1 MRHRV
6 HGRKLGR
13 DSAHRR
19 SLIKNQV
26 ADLLCHGQIT
36 TTLAKARTIRPV
48 AERLITVAK
57 RGLVA
62 GESDKA
68 KEVNARRLAA
78 ARLPRIRTFE
88 DEQGY
93 YQDIDVVQQLFGEV
107 APLYRD
113 RPGGYTRILKLGKRP
128 GDNADM
134 AILMLVEED

>member
-19 SLIKNQV
+19 ALIKNQV
-26 ADLLCHGQIT
+26 ADLICNGQIT
-36 TTLAKARTIRPV
+36 TTLAKARTMRPV

-57 RGLVA
+57 RGLA
-62 GESDKA
+62 ADDKA
-68 KEVNARRLAA
+68 KEVHARRTVA
-78 ARLPRIRTFE
+78 ARLPRMRTYE
-88 DEQGY
+88 DEEGY
-93 YQDIDVVQQLFGEV
+93 YVDVDVIRHLFNEV
-107 APLYRD
+107 APRFAE
-113 RPGGYTRILKLGKRP
+113 RPGGYTRIMKLGKRP

>member
-19 SLIKNQV
+19 SLIKNQI
-26 ADLLCHGQIT
+26 ADLYCNGQIT
-36 TTLAKARTIRPV
+36 TTLAKARTVRPV

-57 RGLVA
+57 RGLA
-62 GESDKA
+62 ADDKA
-68 KEVNARRLAA
+68 QEVHARRTIA
-78 ARLPRIRTFE
+78 ARLPRTRSFE

-93 YQDIDVVQQLFGEV
+93 YVEVDVIRQLFDEV
-107 APLYRD
+107 APRYTD

-134 AILMLVEED
+134 AILMLVEES

>member
-19 SLIKNQV
+19 ALIKNQV
-26 ADLLCHGQIT
+26 ADLICNGQIT
-36 TTLAKARTIRPV
+36 TTLAKARTMRPV

-57 RGLVA
+57 RGLA
-62 GESDKA
+62 ADDKA
-68 KEVNARRLAA
+68 KEVHARRTVA
-78 ARLPRIRTFE
+78 ARLPRIRTYE
-88 DEQGY
+88 DEEGY
-93 YQDIDVVQQLFGEV
+93 YVDVDVIRHLFNEV
-107 APLYRD
+107 APRFAE
-113 RPGGYTRILKLGKRP
+113 RPGGYTRIMKLGKRP

>member
-19 SLIKNQV
+19 ALIKNQV
-26 ADLLCHGQIT
+26 ADLICNGQIT
-36 TTLAKARTIRPV
+36 TTLAKARTMRPV

-57 RGLVA
+57 RGLA
-62 GESDKA
+62 ADEKA
-68 KEVNARRLAA
+68 MEVHARRTVA
-78 ARLPRIRTFE
+78 ARLPRIRTYE

-93 YQDIDVVQQLFGEV
+93 YVDVDVVRHLFSEV
-107 APLYRD
+107 APRYAE
-113 RPGGYTRILKLGKRP
+113 RPGGYTRIMKLGKRP

>member
-19 SLIKNQV
+19 ALIKNQI
-26 ADLLCHGQIT
+26 ADLFCNGQIT

-57 RGLVA
+57 RGLA
-62 GESDKA
+62 ADDKA
-68 KEVNARRLAA
+68 QEIHARRTVA
-78 ARLPRIRTFE
+78 ARLPRTRTFE
-88 DEQGY
+88 DEEGY
-93 YQDIDVVQQLFGEV
+93 YYDVDVVQQLFDEV
-107 APLYRD
+107 APLFTD